1 MLYLVRHG
9 QTPYNAEKRLQGQL
23 DIPLDDTGRQQAE
36 KLAAWLKDSGLA
48 FDALYCSRLSR
59 AKETA
64 ETIGRTLGSEPVT
77 IGGVEEIFFGCFQGH
92 TFEECA
98 RLYPEAYADFLIH
111 GSDSSA
117 HGGETGRQVME
128 RARDALLELPEAKTG
143 SALVVCHGA
152 VIGYLRAA
160 AMGRK
165 LNDVSDLIPGNAQL
179 VEFDAE
185 AIEKLAKA

>member
-9 QTPYNAEKRLQGQL
+9 QTQYNVERRLQGQL
-23 DIPLDDTGRQQAE
+23 DIPLDDTGRGQAKE
-36 KLAAWLKDSGLA
+36 LALQLKESGMRFDS
-48 FDALYCSRLSR
+48 LYCSRLSR
-59 AKETA
+59 ARETA
-64 ETIGRTLGSEPVT
+64 ETIGSELGMEP
-77 IGGVEEIFFGCFQGH
+77 IPIDGIEEIYFGRFQGH

-98 RLYPEAYADFLIH
+98 ELFPDAYADFMMR

-128 RARDALLELPEAKTG
+128 RARGALLRLPEAKEG

-165 LNDVSDLIPGNAQL
+165 LNNVSDLIPGNAQL